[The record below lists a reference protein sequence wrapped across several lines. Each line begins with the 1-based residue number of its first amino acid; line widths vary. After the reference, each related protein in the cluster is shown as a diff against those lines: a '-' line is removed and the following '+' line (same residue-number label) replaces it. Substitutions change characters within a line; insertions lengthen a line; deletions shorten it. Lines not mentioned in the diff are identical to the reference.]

1 MLPENFIGMPGSPP
15 ELQWE
20 WTKKM
25 KEVTAVGVTRCHFLS
40 LLLVPHLTLLVWRK
54 VKSVESRS
62 LQALE
67 IRCRLAVTRT
77 QPLGSQLHQVQANY
91 FLFIWEVRMTS
102 LVKCR
107 IKWAGIEL
115 SFNALALSNHPLNSF
130 PCKVWAWDKEEKVK
144 HVVISQVHIK
154 GD

>member
-20 WTKKM
+20 WENERSHSCGSHT
-25 KEVTAVGVTRCHFLS
+25 VSFPQSSVGSTSDPAGVEEGEE
-40 LLLVPHLTLLVWRK
+40 W
-54 VKSVESRS
+54 ESRS

-130 PCKVWAWDKEEKVK
+130 PCKVWAWDKRRRLSMSSFPKS
-144 HVVISQVHIK
+144 I
-154 GD
+154 